1 MDELTIDERKYIS
14 SKRAAEITGYAKDY
28 VGQLCR
34 GGYVPARRVGRNWY
48 VLESAIKDHRFGV
61 TSSESSKPAA
71 ATLEVEAREGPRYMT
86 LDAELFEPANLLGRP
101 PAAIYSASPP
111 ADVNVPLQGD
121 FQEAW
126 QAWFEMFRGRENNI
140 ADIDTAQVLIEPVAK
155 EEWVLNDPP
164 LDVKDIVE
172 ESVPLQILTHEV
184 PQRSSD
190 IPVLHARHVPA
201 QQVSRYGAPLP
212 MPRAAGRAVKPQLIM
227 QIILTLLTLTL
238 AGAAILS
245 TGVFDKT
252 IASHERVQLLSGVLR
267 YDK

>member
-34 GGYVPARRVGRNWY
+34 GGYVPGRRIGRNWY

-61 TSSESSKPAA
+61 TSSESPKPATA
-71 ATLEVEAREGPRYMT
+71 IPETREAPRYT
-86 LDAELFEPANLLGRP
+86 ALDTELSEPANLLGRS

-111 ADVNVPLQGD
+111 ADASGPPQGD

-126 QAWFEMFRGRENNI
+126 QAWFEMFRGRENSVVNM
-140 ADIDTAQVLIEPVAK
+140 DVSQVLAEP
-155 EEWVLNDPP
+155 
-164 LDVKDIVE
+164 

-184 PQRSSD
+184 SQRPSD
-190 IPVLHARHVPA
+190 ISVLHTRHTPA
-201 QQVSRYGAPLP
+201 QQVGRYGAPRP
-212 MPRAAGRAVKPQLIM
+212 MPRVAGRAGKSRLIM
-227 QIILTLLTLTL
+227 QIIIIFLTLTL
-238 AGAAILS
+238 AGAAVLS
-245 TGVFDKT
+245 TGFFDKT
-252 IASHERVQLLSGVLR
+252 VASYERAQLLSGVLQ